1 MTPHPKKSFFVLWW
15 PGHSAVFSTGVKSN
29 QIYHVTEFE
38 PKKEAR
44 ANNQRGKKSQAPTMY
59 SPAAGSV
66 WPPGDRMPTVEIE
79 LILCVNAGKRPAPTM
94 CSPAAGSVWPPGIR
108 IPTVEIALLR

>member
-1 MTPHPKKSFFVLWW
+1 MPTVEIELILCVN
-15 PGHSAVFSTGVKSN
+15 A
-29 QIYHVTEFE
+29 
-38 PKKEAR
+38 
-44 ANNQRGKKSQAPTMY
+44 GKRPAPTMC
-59 SPAAGSV
+59 SPAAGSVWPPGIRIPTVEIALLRCQAAGSV